1 MHCLWIHWCRQ
12 HSHLLL
18 WGAIALR
25 VLDQCQCHRND
36 SATLRWA
43 GIVQPQVLPTP
54 TGFTAL
60 QRSWMSYKS
69 GQLGM
74 LAVKV
79 AVCKAFFSPFIIVFE
94 PRPPAP
100 KAQVSRDMQMLG
112 VTLTHPL
119 VSQCTLSPLPAPSGE
134 EPG

>member
-1 MHCLWIHWCRQ
+1 
-12 HSHLLL
+12 
-18 WGAIALR
+18 
-25 VLDQCQCHRND
+25 
-36 SATLRWA
+36 
-43 GIVQPQVLPTP
+43 
-54 TGFTAL
+54 
-60 QRSWMSYKS
+60 MSYKS

-119 VSQCTLSPLPAPSGE
+119 VSQCTLTLCLLPQVRNLVKYPVAVVAQGMCK
-134 EPG
+134 